1 MDRVSPVMM
10 GAATAALAVV
20 AQTFLYVLPPAAY
33 GLCVVCH
40 GRDLVVWLTSSLTGL
55 PLNVAAVS
63 SAWPLLTV
71 VGIFFGSRYAA
82 VSHGEYSER
91 WAVSRFTAFF
101 SGLGVMVLG
110 LIIMGCPAR
119 LLLRAAYGDLIG
131 AAGALAVLVGV
142 VTATLVMRRRM
153 G

>member
-1 MDRVSPVMM
+1 MNRVTPVMM
-10 GAATAALAVV
+10 GAATATLAVV
-20 AQTFLYVLPPAAY
+20 AQTFLLVLPPAAY

-40 GRDLVVWLTSSLTGL
+40 GRDLVVWLTSSFTGL

-82 VSHGEYSER
+82 VTNGEYR
-91 WAVSRFTAFF
+91 QQWVGSRSTAF
-101 SGLGVMVLG
+101 SCGMGVMILG
-110 LIIMGCPAR
+110 LTIMGCPAR
-119 LLLRAAYGDLIG
+119 LLLRAAYGDLLG
-131 AAGALAVLVGV
+131 ATGAVAVLIGV
-142 VTATLVMRRRM
+142 VAATLVMRRRT